1 MDDPV
6 TLLDQVE
13 QDGEDLRLHFHHT
26 ARPAYLVG
34 VNIDRNVGESDDHPA
49 SVARDSIVGRS
60 EMYSSSSARNN
71 GITSVQTNGR
81 AARAMEKAA
90 AEKLGTVR

>member
-34 VNIDRNVGESDDHPA
+34 VNIDRNVGESDDHPT
-49 SVARDSIVGRS
+49 SVARDSIGHCFAGRS
-60 EMYSSSSARNN
+60 RDFTPRRRRVPA
-71 GITSVQTNGR
+71 
-81 AARAMEKAA
+81 
-90 AEKLGTVR
+90 